1 MMTSGVTSS
10 ITAYPPSAQGSAA
23 NRRVPDEAALSD
35 AEQQALTQLEARDKQ
50 VRAHEQA
57 HVSAGGELITSGASF
72 TYQVGPDNRRYAVA
86 GEVGIDTSPGATPEE
101 TLERAARIRAAALAP
116 ADPSAQDRQV
126 AAQADRM
133 ATEARQELNAQA
145 NAAET
150 ALADRRETA
159 LNQLVSQVSATPTAR
174 PTIDTYA

>member
-10 ITAYPPSAQGSAA
+10 ITAYTPSAQGSAA
-23 NRRVPDEAALSD
+23 NRRVPDEAALSN

-86 GEVGIDTSPGATPEE
+86 GEVGIDTSPGTTPEE

-145 NAAET
+145 NAET

>member
-10 ITAYPPSAQGSAA
+10 ITAYTPSARGSAGSRHA
-23 NRRVPDEAALSD
+23 PDEAALSEAD
-35 AEQQALTQLEARDKQ
+35 QQALTQLEARDKQ

-57 HVSAGGELITSGASF
+57 HVSAGGELITSRASF
-72 TYQVGPDNRRYAVA
+72 TYQVGPDSKRYAVA
-86 GEVGIDTSPGATPEE
+86 GEVSIDTSPGSTPEE

-133 ATEARQELNAQA
+133 ATEARQELNAQD
-145 NAAET
+145 NAEPT
-150 ALADRRETA
+150 RADRRETA
-159 LNQLVSQVSATPTAR
+159 LARLVSQVSATPSEQSQ
-174 PTIDTYA
+174 IDTYA